1 MGHRQWCHHQPAD
14 QWSDQLTSPTPELAK
29 PIGPNASEAGS
40 DSAARTLASLVPATW
55 GQRAYAQLIDLGLL
69 AVGEG
74 IAIGLI
80 AVAGLRG
87 IGGLV
92 LTIALVVV
100 PALLYAWQ
108 AVVPQAAV
116 GQTIGKA
123 RAGISLVDDADGL
136 SPTEATC
143 LRRLLAH
150 FVDLVSLVG
159 FFRPLWDSDHKT
171 FADTVCKTR
180 VIQGVP
186 LLPPPDEMKT
196 VPLRHPGRWVAAA
209 GVFIALGML
218 AHSIVTNPNFH
229 WDVVGQNLFKRVVF
243 EGILRTLELTVI
255 AMAIGIALGILL
267 AVMRLSPN
275 PIVSS
280 ASWIYIWVFRGTPVF
295 VQLLFW
301 NSVGVLYKN
310 LAIGVPFGHHFF
322 SSSSNT
328 VITTFTAAILGL
340 GLNEGAYMSE
350 IVRAGIISV
359 DQGQT
364 EAAQALGMNRMRIMR
379 RIVLPQAMRVIIP
392 PTGNETISMLKT
404 TSLVSVIS
412 IQELLGSVQT
422 IYNTTYQVLQLLI
435 VASLWYLLFT
445 SILSIGQYYLERRYT
460 RGSARE
466 LPPTPWQ
473 RLRRNLTTFHA
484 PEATRP
490 LQ

>member
-1 MGHRQWCHHQPAD
+1 V
-14 QWSDQLTSPTPELAK
+14 
-29 PIGPNASEAGS
+29 I
-40 DSAARTLASLVPATW
+40 
-55 GQRAYAQLIDLGLL
+55 GLL
-69 AVGEG
+69 T
-74 IAIGLI
+74 
-80 AVAGLRG
+80 VAGLHG
-87 IGGLV
+87 VGGLL
-92 LTIALVVV
+92 LTIALLLL

-108 AVVPQAAV
+108 AVVRQAAV

-150 FVDLVSLVG
+150 VVDVVSLVG
-159 FFRPLWDSDHKT
+159 FFRPLWDSERKT
-171 FADTVCKTR
+171 FADAICQTR
-180 VIQGVP
+180 VVEGLP
-186 LLPPPDEMKT
+186 LEPPPDEMKT
-196 VPLRHPGRWVAAA
+196 VPLRHPGRWAAA
-209 GVFIALGML
+209 AVVFIVLAML
-218 AHSIVTNPNFH
+218 VHSVATNPNFH
-229 WDVVGQNLFKRVVF
+229 WNIVGKNLFKQVVF

-255 AMAIGIALGILL
+255 AMAIGIALGIVL

-280 ASWIYIWVFRGTPVF
+280 ASWIYIWIFRGTPVL

-301 NSVGVLYKN
+301 NSVGVLYKE
-310 LAIGVPFGHHFF
+310 LSIGVPFGHTFI
-322 SSSSNT
+322 SGSSNT
-328 VITTFTAAILGL
+328 VITTWLAAILGL

-392 PTGNETISMLKT
+392 PTCNETISMLKT
-404 TSLVSVIS
+404 TSLVSVIA

-422 IYNTTYQVLQLLI
+422 IYNNTYQVLQLLI

-445 SILSIGQYYLERRYT
+445 SVLSVGQYYLERRFT

-484 PEATRP
+484 PEATGS
-490 LQ
+490 LE

>member
-1 MGHRQWCHHQPAD
+1 VG
-14 QWSDQLTSPTPELAK
+14 
-29 PIGPNASEAGS
+29 GS
-40 DSAARTLASLVPATW
+40 DSDVATPASLVTASW
-55 GQRAYAQLIDLGLL
+55 GQRAFAQLIDLGLL

-92 LTIALVVV
+92 LKIALVLV
-100 PALLYAWQ
+100 PALLYGWQ
-108 AVVPQAAV
+108 AVVRQAAV
-116 GQTIGKA
+116 GQTFGKV

-136 SPTEATC
+136 SPTEVTC

-150 FVDLVSLVG
+150 FIDLVSLVG
-159 FFRPLWDSDHKT
+159 FFRPMWDSQGKT
-171 FADTVCKTR
+171 FADTISKTR
-180 VIQGVP
+180 VIQGAP
-186 LLPPPDEMKT
+186 LLPSPDEMKT

-209 GVFIALGML
+209 AVFIAVGMMV
-218 AHSIVTNPNFH
+218 HSVVTNPN
-229 WDVVGQNLFKRVVF
+229 WQWQVVGKNITQRVVLD
-243 EGILRTLELTVI
+243 GIVRTLELTVI
-255 AMAIGIALGILL
+255 AMAIGIVLGIVL

-280 ASWIYIWVFRGTPVF
+280 ASWIYIWVFRGTPVL

-301 NSVGVLYKN
+301 NSIGFLYKH
-310 LAIGVPFGHHFF
+310 LSIGVPFGHELF
-322 SSSSNT
+322 SGSSNT
-328 VITTFTAAILGL
+328 VITTWFAAILGL

-359 DQGQT
+359 DPGQT
-364 EAAQALGMNRMRIMR
+364 EAAQALGMNRLRIMR

-412 IQELLGSVQT
+412 IQELLGAVET
-422 IYNTTYQVLQLLI
+422 IYGRTFQVFQLLI
-435 VASLWYLLFT
+435 VASIWYLAFT
-445 SILSIGQYYLERRYT
+445 SVLSVGQYYLERRYT

-466 LPPTPWQ
+466 LPLTPWQ
-473 RLRRNLTTFHA
+473 RLRRNLTSFHA
-484 PEATRP
+484 PEATGP

>member
-1 MGHRQWCHHQPAD
+1 L
-14 QWSDQLTSPTPELAK
+14 SK
-29 PIGPNASEAGS
+29 SEGGS
-40 DSAARTLASLVPATW
+40 DSDVRTLASLATASW

-74 IAIGLI
+74 IVIGLI
-80 AVAGLRG
+80 AAAGLRG
-87 IGGLV
+87 IGGLI
-92 LTIALVVV
+92 LKIALIVV

-108 AVVPQAAV
+108 AVVRQAAV
-116 GQTIGKA
+116 GQTFGKA

-143 LRRLLAH
+143 LRRLLGH
-150 FVDLVSLVG
+150 VVDLVSLVG
-159 FFRPLWDSDHKT
+159 FFRPLWEPERKT
-171 FADTVCKTR
+171 FADRITKTR
-180 VIQGVP
+180 VVQGLP

-209 GVFIALGML
+209 AVFIAVGML
-218 AHSIVTNPNFH
+218 VHSLVTNPNFQ
-229 WDVVGQNLFKRVVF
+229 WNIVGKNLFKPVVF
-243 EGILRTLELTVI
+243 DGILRTLELTVI
-255 AMAIGIALGILL
+255 AMAIGIVLGIVL

-280 ASWIYIWVFRGTPVF
+280 ASWIYIWVFRGTPVL

-301 NSVGVLYKN
+301 NSIGVLYKHVS
-310 LAIGVPFGHHFF
+310 IGVPFGHAFV
-322 SSSSNT
+322 SGSSNT
-328 VITTFTAAILGL
+328 VITTWTAAILGL

-364 EAAQALGMNRMRIMR
+364 EAAQALGMNRLRIMR

-422 IYNTTYQVLQLLI
+422 IYDATLQVLQLLI
-435 VASLWYLLFT
+435 VASIWYLLFT
-445 SILSIGQYYLERRYT
+445 SVLSVGQYYLERRYT

-466 LPPTPWQ
+466 LPQTPWQ

-490 LQ
+490 LT

>member
-1 MGHRQWCHHQPAD
+1 
-14 QWSDQLTSPTPELAK
+14 
-29 PIGPNASEAGS
+29 
-40 DSAARTLASLVPATW
+40 V
-55 GQRAYAQLIDLGLL
+55 
-69 AVGEG
+69 VGEG
-74 IAIGLI
+74 IVIGIL
-80 AVAGLRG
+80 AVAGLHG

-92 LTIALVVV
+92 LTIALLVV

-108 AVVPQAAV
+108 AVVRQAAV
-116 GQTIGKA
+116 GQTFGKA

-136 SPTEATC
+136 SPTEQTC
-143 LRRLLAH
+143 LRRLVAH
-150 FVDLVSLVG
+150 FVDLISLVG
-159 FFRPLWDSDHKT
+159 FFRPLWDAERKT
-171 FADTVCKTR
+171 FADRLCGTR
-180 VIQGVP
+180 VIVGAPVE
-186 LLPPPDEMKT
+186 PPPDEMKT

-209 GVFIALGML
+209 VIFVVLGML
-218 AHSIVTNPNFH
+218 VHSVATNPNYH
-229 WDVVGQNLFKRVVF
+229 WNVVGHNLFKQVIF

-255 AMAIGIALGILL
+255 AMAIGAGLGILV

-280 ASWIYIWVFRGTPVF
+280 ASWIYIWIFRGTPVL

-301 NSVGVLYKN
+301 NSVGVLYKD
-310 LAIGVPFGHHFF
+310 LSIGVPFGHSFV
-322 SSSSNT
+322 SGSSNT
-328 VITTFTAAILGL
+328 VITTWFAAILGL

-359 DQGQT
+359 DAGQT
-364 EAAQALGMNRMRIMR
+364 EAAQALGMSRMRIMR

-404 TSLVSVIS
+404 TSLVSVIA
-412 IQELLGSVQT
+412 IPDLLNSAER
-422 IYNTTYQVLQLLI
+422 IYDRTYQVLELLI

-445 SILSIGQYYLERRYT
+445 SVLSIGQYYLERRYT

-473 RLRRNLTTFHA
+473 RLRRNLTTFHD

-490 LQ
+490 LE

>member
-1 MGHRQWCHHQPAD
+1 LVA
-14 QWSDQLTSPTPELAK
+14 
-29 PIGPNASEAGS
+29 AS
-40 DSAARTLASLVPATW
+40 W
-55 GQRAYAQLIDLGLL
+55 GQRAYAQLIDVGLL
-69 AVGEG
+69 AIGEG

-80 AVAGLRG
+80 AVAGLHG

-92 LTIALVVV
+92 LTIALLVV

-108 AVVPQAAV
+108 AVVRQAAV
-116 GQTIGKA
+116 GQTVGKA

-136 SPTEATC
+136 SPTESTC
-143 LRRLLAH
+143 LRRMLGHLI
-150 FVDLVSLVG
+150 DLVSLIG
-159 FFRPLWDSDHKT
+159 FFRPLWRPDRKT
-171 FADTVCKTR
+171 FADAMCKTR
-180 VIQGVP
+180 VIVGVP

-209 GVFIALGML
+209 GVFIAMGML
-218 AHSIVTNPNFH
+218 AHSIFTNPNFH
-229 WDVVGQNLFKRVVF
+229 WDVVGKNLTKHVVL

-255 AMAIGIALGILL
+255 AMAIGIALGIVL

-280 ASWIYIWVFRGTPVF
+280 ASWVYIWIFRGTPVL

-301 NSVGVLYKN
+301 NSVGVLYKQ
-310 LAIGVPFGHHFF
+310 LSVGVPFGHAFF
-322 SSSSNT
+322 SGSSNT
-328 VITTFTAAILGL
+328 VITTWTAAILGL

-364 EAAQALGMNRMRIMR
+364 EAAQALGMNRLRIMR
-379 RIVLPQAMRVIIP
+379 RVVLPQAMRVIIP

-422 IYNTTYQVLQLLI
+422 IYDATYQVLQLLI
-435 VASLWYLLFT
+435 VASIWYLLFT
-445 SILSIGQYYLERRYT
+445 SILSVGQYYLERRYT
-460 RGSARE
+460 RGSARA

-473 RLRRNLTTFHA
+473 RLKRNLTSFHA
-484 PEATRP
+484 PEATGP

>member
-1 MGHRQWCHHQPAD
+1 MGPDPSGPSAD
-14 QWSDQLTSPTPELAK
+14 GA
-29 PIGPNASEAGS
+29 AG
-40 DSAARTLASLVPATW
+40 TLASLATASW
-55 GQRAYAQLIDLGLL
+55 GQRAYAQLIDCALL

-80 AVAGLRG
+80 AVAGLHG
-87 IGGLV
+87 IGGLI
-92 LTIALVVV
+92 LQIALLVV

-108 AVVPQAAV
+108 AVVRQAAV

-150 FVDLVSLVG
+150 LVDLVSLVG
-159 FFRPLWDSDHKT
+159 FFRPLWNAERKT
-171 FADTVCKTR
+171 FADTICKTR
-180 VIQGVP
+180 VIDGVP
-186 LLPPPDEMKT
+186 VPPPPGELKT
-196 VPLRHPGRWVAAA
+196 VPLRHPGRWVATAL
-209 GVFIALGML
+209 VFIGVGML
-218 AHSIVTNPNFH
+218 VHSVATNPNFH
-229 WDVVGQNLFKRVVF
+229 WDVVGKNLFKQVIF

-255 AMAIGIALGILL
+255 AMVIGIALGIVL

-280 ASWIYIWVFRGTPVF
+280 ASWIYIWVFRGTPVY

-301 NSVGVLYKN
+301 NAVGVLYKH
-310 LAIGVPFGHHFF
+310 LAFGVPFGRHFF
-322 SSSSNT
+322 SGSSNT
-328 VITTFTAAILGL
+328 IITTFTAAILGL

-412 IQELLGSVQT
+412 IQELLGAAQS
-422 IYNTTYQVLQLLI
+422 IYDTTLQILQLLI

-445 SILSIGQYYLERRYT
+445 SVLSVGQYYLERRYT

-473 RLRRNLTTFHA
+473 RLRRSLTTFHA
-484 PEATRP
+484 PEATGP

>member
-1 MGHRQWCHHQPAD
+1 MGHRQRGDHRPED
-14 QWSDQLTSPTPELAK
+14 QRSDQLTSPEPELAGAIDLGK
-29 PIGPNASEAGS
+29 PGDGS
-40 DSAARTLASLVPATW
+40 ARRGSAASLSLAPWSR
-55 GQRAYAQLIDLGLL
+55 RAFAQAIDLGLL
-69 AVGEG
+69 VVGEG

-80 AVAGLRG
+80 AVAGLHG

-92 LTIALVVV
+92 LEIALLVI
-100 PALLYAWQ
+100 PALFYGWQ
-108 AVVPQAAV
+108 AVVRQAAV
-116 GQTIGKA
+116 GQTFGKA

-150 FVDLVSLVG
+150 VLDLVSLVG
-159 FFRPLWDSDHKT
+159 FFRPLWDAERKT
-171 FADTVCKTR
+171 FADRICRTR
-180 VIQGVP
+180 VIEGVP
-186 LLPPPDEMKT
+186 LEPPPDEMKT

-209 GVFIALGML
+209 LVFVGVGML
-218 AHSIVTNPNFH
+218 VHSVATNPH
-229 WDVVGQNLFKRVVF
+229 YEWDVVGKNLFKQVIF

-255 AMAIGIALGILL
+255 AMVIGIALGIVL

-280 ASWIYIWVFRGTPVF
+280 ASWIYIWVFRGTPVY

-301 NSVGVLYKN
+301 NAIGVLYKN
-310 LAIGVPFGHHFF
+310 LAIGVPFGRHFF
-322 SSSSNT
+322 SGTSNT

-379 RIVLPQAMRVIIP
+379 RVVLPQAMRVIIP

-412 IQELLGSVQT
+412 IQELLGAAQT
-422 IYNTTYQVLQLLI
+422 IYNNNLKILQLLI

-445 SILSIGQYYLERRYT
+445 SVLSVGQYYLERRFT

-484 PEATRP
+484 PEATGP
-490 LQ
+490 LA